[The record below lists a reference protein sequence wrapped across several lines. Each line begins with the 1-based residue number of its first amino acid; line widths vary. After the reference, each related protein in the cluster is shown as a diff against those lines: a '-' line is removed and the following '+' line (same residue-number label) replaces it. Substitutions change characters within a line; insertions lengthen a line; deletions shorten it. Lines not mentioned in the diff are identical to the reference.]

1 MKKFLFLLPAIC
13 LFASCVSKKLLTQSQ
28 LQTANLRQDS
38 ARMAGEM
45 TTLQGNIATLQGNVK
60 DLNEKIAGLSSQ
72 NSQLGQQT
80 ANQQSQ
86 LTASQQALKTQ
97 QQKLEQLQALLSQQQ
112 NQSEQL
118 KNKMLEELKHQYE
131 PQAHNA
137 YKFTK
142 NGFVILYNEKNQ
154 REDTLFK
161 FELDGNEI
169 NFSLID
175 ENKAYSESIFEEGGS
190 LNIYKLNKDSLI
202 LTMSAG
208 TFEDT
213 IYMKKENK

>member
-1 MKKFLFLLPAIC
+1 MKSLSFIGVFACLGLAACNSNSHKLDGTWKPVLP
-13 LFASCVSKKLLTQSQ
+13 VEKLALIE
-28 LQTANLRQDS
+28 S
-38 ARMAGEM
+38 AFRENEAEIKEIHEVTPGLAEQYG
-45 TTLQGNIATLQGNVK
+45 TR
-60 DLNEKIAGLSSQ
+60 DLD
-72 NSQLGQQT
+72 T
-80 ANQQSQ
+80 
-86 LTASQQALKTQ
+86 
-97 QQKLEQLQALLSQQQ
+97 
-112 NQSEQL
+112 L

-154 REDTLFK
+154 REDTLFN
-161 FELDGNEI
+161 FELEGNEI

-175 ENKAYSESIFEEGGS
+175 ESKAYSESIFEEGGS